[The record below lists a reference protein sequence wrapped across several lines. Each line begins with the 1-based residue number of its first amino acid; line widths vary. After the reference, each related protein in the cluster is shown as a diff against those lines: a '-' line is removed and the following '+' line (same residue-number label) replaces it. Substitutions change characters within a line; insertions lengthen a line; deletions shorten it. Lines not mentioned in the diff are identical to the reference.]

1 MTTGRLLLL
10 GMLLSLLPTSVRAEV
25 PSLPEHAKLELEEN
39 WSSGSIDP
47 SRWYLMRRH
56 WDGGNHGNVPENV
69 RVEEETAA
77 DGLKRFVL
85 VCHAHGDQYN
95 GPVRGLWNKP
105 DRVGGI
111 IASKAFFASG
121 RFEVEMRVGGTEK
134 LAGGTENPARPIGA
148 IPAIWIY
155 AGWNVRVKE
164 TLSDG
169 FVPDVPLYHPYLQK
183 WGKGNAFYTSEIDF
197 PELGKKGDFDQAL
210 YNTFNHSRI
219 HSKTLP
225 VQVADG
231 KYHTYTTEWRTALRE
246 LEGLRDDQVMEHQGF
261 WWIRDL
267 KFPFDRYWGN
277 PVKRLGK
284 DRYAVYHGVSAT
296 HWIDGKLIGE
306 NKDDVPSMA
315 AQLSLGIWLPDWAG
329 PAPWQ
334 ESRASFGR
342 IRVWQ
347 YHDEGDVRGLL
358 TNDQPDNF
366 KPSGE
371 PVKDP

>member
-1 MTTGRLLLL
+1 MTIGRPLLCLLLAL
-10 GMLLSLLPTSVRAEV
+10 CSLRGFAEV
-25 PSLPEHAKLELEEN
+25 PALPEHARLELEET
-39 WSSGSIDP
+39 WASGSIDP
-47 SRWYLMRRH
+47 ARWYLMRRN

-69 RVEEETAA
+69 RVIEEAVA
-77 DGLKRFVL
+77 DGTKRHVL
-85 VCHAHGDQYN
+85 ECRANGDQYT
-95 GPVRGLWNKP
+95 GPIHGLWNKP

-111 IASKAFFASG
+111 IASKTFFASG

-134 LAGGTENPARPIGA
+134 LAVGPENPARPIGSIA
-148 IPAIWIY
+148 AIWIY
-155 AGWNVRVKE
+155 AGKNVRV
-164 TLSDG
+164 TDSLSDG
-169 FVPDVPLYHPYLQK
+169 FVQEEPLYHPYLQK
-183 WGKGNAFYTSEIDF
+183 WSKGNAYLTSELDF
-197 PELGKKGDFDQAL
+197 PELGKKGDFDHAL

-246 LEGLRDDQVMEHQGF
+246 LMDLRDEQVTEHQGF
-261 WWIRDL
+261 HWIRDL
-267 KFPFDRYWGN
+267 KYPFDRYWGN

-284 DRYAVYHGVSAT
+284 DRYAVYHGVRAT
-296 HWIDGKLIGE
+296 HWIDGKLVGE
-306 NKDDVPSMA
+306 NTDDVPTIA

-334 ESRASFGR
+334 ESRATFGT

-371 PVKDP
+371 PIKSP